1 MKTLYLVRHAKS
13 SWENFSLSDHDR
25 PLLQSGIKKT
35 KRIIA
40 FLREKQVMPDML
52 KSSSAKR
59 ALDTAKLIAHG
70 IGYPESKIGV
80 NKGLYHASAET
91 IYHELYAL
99 PDDVQSVMLFGHN
112 PTFTYFANDFISPAI
127 DNLPTSGV
135 VSIGFKTD
143 KWENIN
149 GAAFKVNFVVFPRML
164 K

>member
-25 PLLQSGIKKT
+25 PLSQSGIKKT
-35 KRIIA
+35 KRIID
-40 FLREKQVMPDML
+40 FLREKQVLPDLL

-70 IGYPESKIGV
+70 IGYPESKIEV
-80 NKGLYHASAET
+80 DKNLYHATAET
-91 IYHELYAL
+91 IYQELYAL
-99 PDDVQSVMLFGHN
+99 PDEIQSVMLFGHN

-135 VSIGFKTD
+135 VSVGFKTD

-149 GAAFKVNFVVFPRML
+149 GATFKVNFVVFPRML